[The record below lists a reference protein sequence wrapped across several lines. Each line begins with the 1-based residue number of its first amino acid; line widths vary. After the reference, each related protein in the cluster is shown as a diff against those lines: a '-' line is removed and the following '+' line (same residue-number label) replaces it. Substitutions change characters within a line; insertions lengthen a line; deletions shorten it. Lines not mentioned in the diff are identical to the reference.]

1 MTNTPVNIGITVNGE
16 DHQLSEPLT
25 VAQLLEH
32 LGLPSQGIAVAV
44 DGAVFPRASW
54 DTPVG
59 KGWEIEILTAVQGG

>member
-1 MTNTPVNIGITVNGE
+1 MTNRVNIGITVNGE
-16 DHQLSEPLT
+16 DHQLSEELT

-32 LGLPSQGIAVAV
+32 LGLPQKGIAVAV

-54 DTPVG
+54 DRTVE

>member
-1 MTNTPVNIGITVNGE
+1 MTAAQSRVLAALARKPLMTANG
-16 DHQLSEPLT
+16 
-25 VAQLLEH
+25 V
-32 LGLPSQGIAVAV
+32 AVAV